1 MVCSRCGKDKDP
13 CLFTPSQVKRIN
25 IGHAGYCR
33 KCVAELNGQVPFGI
47 KEAIEGRKRGRKTI
61 IKAVKRIDQRFSS
74 KAIVDEQETKRL
86 LALHKARLHPVV
98 DTLDHGST
106 HHGLV
111 G

>member
-13 CLFTPSQVKRIN
+13 CLFTPSRVKRIN
-25 IGHAGYCR
+25 IGHADYCR
-33 KCVAELNGQVPFGI
+33 KCVAEVNGNVPFGI
-47 KEAIEGRKRGRKTI
+47 KEAIEGRKRGRETI
-61 IKAVKRIDQRFSS
+61 IKAVNRIDQRFSS

-86 LALHKARLHPVV
+86 LALRKARLHPVV